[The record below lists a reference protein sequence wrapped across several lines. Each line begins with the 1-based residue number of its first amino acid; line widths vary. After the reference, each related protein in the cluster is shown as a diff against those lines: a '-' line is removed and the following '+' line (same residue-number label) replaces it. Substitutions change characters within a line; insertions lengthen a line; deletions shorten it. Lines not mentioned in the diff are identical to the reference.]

1 MIRLKSSEGE
11 GGWRGGT
18 VTRQGACF
26 DMIIYDI
33 RDKRSVLTEL
43 KYAEN
48 ISKFGNLNEFFN

>member
-1 MIRLKSSEGE
+1 M
-11 GGWRGGT
+11 
-18 VTRQGACF
+18 TRQGACF

-48 ISKFGNLNEFFN
+48 ISKFVNLNEFFN